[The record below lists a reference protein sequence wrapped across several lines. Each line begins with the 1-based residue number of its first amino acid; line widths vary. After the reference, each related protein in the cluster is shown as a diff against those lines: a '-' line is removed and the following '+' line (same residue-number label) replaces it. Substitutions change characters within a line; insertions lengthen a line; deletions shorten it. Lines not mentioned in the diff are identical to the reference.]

1 MNYYIE
7 EAYYPTVK
15 ELLKLPIFSTSYL
28 AAGESGLNRTV
39 SGINLSDNPDYG
51 QWISPGELMISTC
64 FSVYQDPD
72 AMNAYIPTLV
82 QNQMAAFCIKPSQY
96 LDNVVPPIM
105 IQQANEAGFPL
116 IVLPPDM
123 QFSRITQVLSDE
135 LTRRRTALLR
145 NTLSVNQMLT
155 QTITEGAN
163 LDEIAFMISQLTG
176 GSILIVDSVNNRHS
190 IFLKEED
197 RSDFKADSESQMINT
212 LIQHSQ
218 AHDLTLGDHSYGC
231 LYIYNPTQSPALP
244 PELLSQVLT
253 AIPLEIT
260 REQSVRE
267 QGDSLFTSFY
277 SIFYQTLS

>member
-1 MNYYIE
+1 
-7 EAYYPTVK
+7 
-15 ELLKLPIFSTSYL
+15 
-28 AAGESGLNRTV
+28 
-39 SGINLSDNPDYG
+39 
-51 QWISPGELMISTC
+51 
-64 FSVYQDPD
+64 
-72 AMNAYIPTLV
+72 
-82 QNQMAAFCIKPSQY
+82 
-96 LDNVVPPIM
+96 
-105 IQQANEAGFPL
+105 
-116 IVLPPDM
+116 
-123 QFSRITQVLSDE
+123 
-135 LTRRRTALLR
+135 
-145 NTLSVNQMLT
+145 MLT

-218 AHDLTLGDHSYGC
+218 AHDLTLGTT
-231 LYIYNPTQSPALP
+231 PTAAFISTTRPSLRRF

-267 QGDSLFTSFY
+267 QGDSLSPVFY